1 MNELKTLTLL
11 LVIDTSNLVKNDEC
25 DTNVGEIQK
34 EILDHYHNSQ
44 YITTRKFNRL
54 MAEHFTARI
63 EQAKLATK
71 TDIDNFVEKRD
82 FDDTF
87 KKLK

>member
-1 MNELKTLTLL
+1 
-11 LVIDTSNLVKNDEC
+11 
-25 DTNVGEIQK
+25 
-34 EILDHYHNSQ
+34 
-44 YITTRKFNRL
+44 